1 MSPTI
6 PLARGQRDVALLT
19 RYGNRHGLIAGAT
32 GTGKTVSLQ
41 VLAEGFSNVGVPVFM
56 ADVKGD
62 LAGISQA
69 AAVSDRL
76 SNRLKLLG
84 IDASAFK
91 AKASPVVFW
100 DIFGQKGH
108 PLRTTIS
115 EMGPILL
122 ARILDLNETQEGVLN
137 IVFRLADD
145 QGLLLLDLA
154 DLRAMLSHVAENAK
168 AVSSQYGLVS
178 TTSIAAVQRA
188 LLALEDAGG
197 EQFFGEPAFALQDL
211 FQLAPD
217 GRGVIN
223 IMAADQLI
231 LKPKLY
237 STFLLWLLSELFEQ
251 LPEVG
256 DLDKPRM
263 VFFFDEAHLLFTD
276 APPVLVQRV
285 EQVVRLIRSKGV
297 GVYFISQNPDDVPD
311 AILGQLGNR
320 VQHALRAFTPR
331 DQKSVRVAAE
341 TFMQNPAFNTAQA
354 ITQLGVGEA
363 LVSVLG
369 EGGVPTMVER
379 VYILPPSSRIGA
391 ITDAE
396 RQALLAQSPVANKYE
411 TRLDRESAFE
421 LLTQRAQAPAD
432 ADTAPAATGNSGGWS
447 LSWPWGTKPAEP
459 VARPAPPPLPRR
471 TAPSPAPEP
480 RARRAAAP
488 QRQSVGESFAKSV
501 ARTMGSQLGRQVIR
515 GILGAI
521 LRR

>member
-1 MSPTI
+1 MSLTI

-41 VLAEGFSNVGVPVFM
+41 VLAEGFSAQGVPVFM

-69 AAVSDRL
+69 ANPSERL

-84 IDASAFK
+84 IDGFTP
-91 AKASPVVFW
+91 KASPVVFW

-137 IVFRLADD
+137 VVFRFADD
-145 QGLLLLDLA
+145 EGLLLLDLA

-197 EQFFGEPAFALQDL
+197 EQFFGEPAFVLQDL
-211 FQLAPD
+211 FQRAPD

-341 TFMQNPAFNTAQA
+341 TFMQNPAFDTAQV

-369 EGGVPTMVER
+369 DGGVPTMVER
-379 VYILPPSSRIGA
+379 VYILPPASRIGV

-396 RQALLAQSPVANKYE
+396 RTALLQQSPIANKYE
-411 TRLDRESAFE
+411 TRLDRDSAFE
-421 LLTQRAQAPAD
+421 VLTQRAQAPAPEE
-432 ADTAPAATGNSGGWS
+432 AAPQAETSGGWS
-447 LSWPWGTKPAEP
+447 LSWPWGDKPAEP
-459 VARPAPPPLPRR
+459 AARPAPPPLPRR
-471 TAPSPAPEP
+471 VAPPPPAP